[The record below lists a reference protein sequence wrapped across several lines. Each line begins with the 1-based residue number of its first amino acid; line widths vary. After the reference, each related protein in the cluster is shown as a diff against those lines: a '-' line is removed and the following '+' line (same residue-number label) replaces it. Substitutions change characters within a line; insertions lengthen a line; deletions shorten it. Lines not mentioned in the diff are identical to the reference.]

1 MQTTM
6 PARAAAWSCPP
17 LSFAEV
23 AGRIS
28 SLMLTEDCRTALHE
42 EATNPLDELAHKRV
56 ASSTPSARSTD
67 EILQDLQARGWI
79 EGRTLDLITTRFSTQ
94 PPVSPMYLGA
104 LECLLQEAA
113 EREDKVDNLSRKA
126 SSYGL
131 VLPVDLLSTVARLDQ
146 IGSDRFAAAV
156 QRTESLLR
164 SFEGPSCDDLARDL
178 IAFCLQ
184 RGYAESKLELVN
196 EFLAITPKLS
206 RGLTEEILKTQPIF
220 DTAIERGWLLPEE
233 SRSVKEFLSNRPHL
247 AWPIIHALKA
257 IRAEIFQRSQAIRIL
272 ETKGLPIPEGI
283 GRLKDVASNAASS
296 QFLKLL
302 NGIEAHQSPKGKR

>member
-1 MQTTM
+1 
-6 PARAAAWSCPP
+6 
-17 LSFAEV
+17 
-23 AGRIS
+23 
-28 SLMLTEDCRTALHE
+28 MLTEDCRTALHE

-146 IGSDRFAAAV
+146 IGSDR
-156 QRTESLLR
+156 
-164 SFEGPSCDDLARDL
+164 